1 MILLDNIQS
10 YFNLSILE
18 SFSIMTNFLID
29 NCKKLVIPAY
39 LATQL
44 LVALAVRNIHVNPY
58 PHLALLIA
66 ASIAYLIVALKDV

>member
-1 MILLDNIQS
+1 
-10 YFNLSILE
+10 
-18 SFSIMTNFLID
+18 MTNFLID